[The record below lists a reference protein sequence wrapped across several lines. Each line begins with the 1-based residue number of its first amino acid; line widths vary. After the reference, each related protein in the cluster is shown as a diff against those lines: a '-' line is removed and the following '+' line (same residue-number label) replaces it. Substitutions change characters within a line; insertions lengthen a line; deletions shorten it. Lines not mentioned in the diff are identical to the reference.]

1 MSFASDVQNFRAAL
15 SQRAIDLH
23 ARVADLAFTSIVDG
37 SPLTGAPG
45 QPVSSGSHAGRLK
58 GSWTREDRG
67 PLVTVISSD
76 EVYAPYVEDGSH
88 DGKDLV
94 LHSPTGGFHSVALTR
109 AGWDRIVDQA
119 TREIAS
125 EVAG

>member
-1 MSFASDVQNFRAAL
+1 MSFASDVETFRAHM

-45 QPVSSGSHAGRLK
+45 QPESQSAHRGRLK
-58 GSWTREDRG
+58 ASWTREDQT

-88 DGKDLV
+88 DGKELV

-109 AGWDRIVDQA
+109 AGWGRIVAQA
-119 TREIAS
+119 TAELS
-125 EVAG
+125 GETAG